1 MTEAERLEYD
11 GKLGPLNEG
20 EPGQVLTEA
29 SGGAMWADMKETPA
43 GNPALFTIEQKSQ
56 AKAGVYEADL
66 GGGQIQKWPV
76 TAAASDSA
84 EISLEGLSG
93 VMAGAV
99 TAVEMQ
105 IPVASDVSVITY
117 PSGLQAIMM
126 PDTLS
131 GWSGEEK
138 RDRMT
143 YMYHDIIVKAEKGA
157 NGAPK
162 ALVEYSYAFSETVP
176 GDTRDYFCIEPA
188 EDNATV
194 ICEKFKAS
202 YGLSSSL
209 DRVTWTALTGETVA
223 TGLSAGQKVYLIGDT
238 GTLDAQSW
246 SPGCRFTSDKKF
258 KAKGRIFSLYS
269 DMLKPKKLTNT
280 NEPNRFFFNNQ
291 NLIECGVDFSPT
303 ERGAYCFA
311 TSRSLSVIASGFN
324 WRSAVTA
331 QSMFNGCYILSSF
344 PDDFTFPNVTN
355 TDAMFYSCTN
365 LSSLPDGFSTPR
377 ATNTGSMFNGCTKL
391 SNLPSRLQLP

>member
-11 GKLGPLNEG
+11 GKLSLLNDG
-20 EPGQVLTEA
+20 RPGQVLTEA

-56 AKAGVYEADL
+56 GKAGVYEADL
-66 GGGQIQKWPV
+66 GGGQIQKWPIS
-76 TAAASDSA
+76 AAASDSA

-117 PSGLQAIMM
+117 PSGLQAITM

-143 YMYHDIIVKAEKGA
+143 YMYHDIIVKAERGA
-157 NGAPK
+157 GGAPK

-194 ICEKFKAS
+194 ICENFDQS

-209 DRVTWTALTGETVA
+209 DRVAWTALTGETVA

-238 GTLDAQSW
+238 DTLGNKNSAI
-246 SPGCRFTSDKKF
+246 
-258 KAKGRIFSLYS
+258 A
-269 DMLKPKKLTNT
+269 
-280 NEPNRFFFNNQ
+280 
-291 NLIECGVDFSPT
+291 GV
-303 ERGAYCFA
+303 
-311 TSRSLSVIASGFN
+311 
-324 WRSAVTA
+324 
-331 QSMFNGCYILSSF
+331 
-344 PDDFTFPNVTN
+344 
-355 TDAMFYSCTN
+355 
-365 LSSLPDGFSTPR
+365 
-377 ATNTGSMFNGCTKL
+377 
-391 SNLPSRLQLP
+391 RLQLRQGVQDRPERSSRCTATCSGQRS

>member
-66 GGGQIQKWPV
+66 GGGQIQKWPIS
-76 TAAASDSA
+76 AAASDSA

-176 GDTRDYFCIEPA
+176 GDTRDYFCIEPV

-209 DRVTWTALTGETVA
+209 DRVMWTALTGETVA

-238 GTLDAQSW
+238 GTLDAQRW

-258 KAKGRIFSLYS
+258 RAKGRIFSLYS
-269 DMLKPKKLTNT
+269 DMLKPRELTNA
-280 NEPNRFFFNNQ
+280 NEPNRFFAQNQ

-303 ERGAYCFA
+303 SNGEHCFD
-311 TSRSLSVIASGFN
+311 TSRSLSVVTSGFN
-324 WRSAVTA
+324 WRSATTTRA
-331 QSMFNGCYILSSF
+331 MFNSCYSLSSV
-344 PDDFTFPNVTN
+344 PDDFTFPNATN
-355 TDAMFYSCTN
+355 TNSMFYGCRS
-365 LSSLPDGFSTPR
+365 LSGLPDGFSAPR
-377 ATNTGSMFNGCTKL
+377 TTDTNSMFGNCAKL
-391 SNLPSRLQLP
+391 SKLPSRLQLP